1 MKTKSLIIIGISI
14 LVIVSGFIVAINS
27 GMVNLFELLYGAPI
41 RESFLELHF
50 QDESILVLMTDK
62 TNFST
67 FSQNFTTISINNL
80 IKAHD
85 ELPQVSK
92 DDRIIAG
99 TIVSETVKA
108 GTYVTEN
115 DDREFWYT
123 IDGNE
128 DEVITIELQDH
139 EFNRIVFDSEKN
151 KEWIIQINEIVRS
164 LEQTAN
170 VTSNDTSVSYGF
182 SETQNLV
189 NPENCSGYELCLSG
203 KMNKVIDGDTVQVDI
218 GGNSLLLTTSL
229 ALSFALELD
238 EDGGKEAKKFIE
250 VLCPVGSDVLV
261 DQDGLYP
268 HDRSH
273 GLTSGPIISAV
284 YCNGVNLNE
293 ALAESKYGHIGIGYC
308 KNSEFSDSDWARNN
322 GC

>member
-1 MKTKSLIIIGISI
+1 MKTKLLILVGASI
-14 LVIVSGFIVAINS
+14 LVIVFGFIVLINS
-27 GMVNLFELLYGAPI
+27 GMVNLFELLYGTPI
-41 RESFLELHF
+41 RESYLELHF

-67 FSQNFTTISINNL
+67 FSQNFTTIPINNL
-80 IKAHD
+80 VKAHD
-85 ELPQVSK
+85 ELPKVSK

-99 TIVSETVKA
+99 TIVSENVKS

-123 IDGNE
+123 IDGNA
-128 DEVITIELQDH
+128 DEIITIELQNH

-151 KEWIIQINEIVRS
+151 KEWIIQINEIIYS

-170 VTSNDTSVSYGF
+170 VTSSDTSVRYGF

-189 NPENCSGYELCLSG
+189 NPENCSGYELCISG
-203 KMNKVIDGDTVQVDI
+203 KMNKVIDGDTVHIDI
-218 GGNSLLLTTSL
+218 GNNTLFPTFFT
-229 ALSFALELD
+229 LSFAPELD
-238 EDGGKEAKKFIE
+238 EHGGKEAKKFIE

-273 GLTSGPIISAV
+273 GLTSGNIISEV

-293 ALAESKYGHIGIGYC
+293 ALVESEYGHIGIGYC